1 MKTGNRR
8 AAIRT
13 GALSIILSM
22 TLAAGLEPMRAAA
35 AEAKASGGGGIAILP
50 QPLHRP

>member
-22 TLAAGLEPMRAAA
+22 TLAAGLEPMLAAA
-35 AEAKASGGGGIAILP
+35 VEDNASGGGIAILP

>member
-22 TLAAGLEPMRAAA
+22 TLAAGLEPMLAAA
-35 AEAKASGGGGIAILP
+35 VEDNASGGGGIAILP